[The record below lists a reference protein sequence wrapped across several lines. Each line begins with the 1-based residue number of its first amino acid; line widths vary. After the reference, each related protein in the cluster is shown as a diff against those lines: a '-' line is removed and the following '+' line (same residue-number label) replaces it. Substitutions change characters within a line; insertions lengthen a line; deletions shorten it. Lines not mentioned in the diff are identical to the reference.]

1 MKGSV
6 RKYTVRGQKPGVAV
20 TRWMYVVDLGTDPVT
35 GKRVQERRRGF
46 DRKSDADDA
55 LAKRVGEVSE
65 KRVDLTG
72 RNLTVSAWLDKWL
85 EQKVAN
91 GLRPGTAA
99 SYRGHIDRYLKPLL
113 GSKKLVDLSPADVE
127 WLLVEIRKPRPTPA
141 KRTRGQHTNPNPM
154 GPATAR
160 RVHATLRSALSTAK
174 MRRYVTFNAAAD
186 VELPKVARHRVKPW
200 SRDELTTFLNRANTE
215 ADGPLFEMYATTGLR
230 RGELLGLRWSDVDL
244 NARILT
250 VRQQLTENTQNMT
263 GPACGVCGQHHGS
276 VAFGEPKTE
285 NGHYRRVPLLE
296 GVVGALM
303 VHRLAQGEL
312 RASHADIWVDHDL
325 VFPRDDGTPLLPSGV
340 SARFHDLTDAAGLRR
355 VRLHDL
361 RHGYVSLLLES
372 GVDIA
377 AISKIVG
384 HSSIQ
389 ITADIY
395 GHLADTAAQS
405 VVDAALN
412 GLSRVRDHGV
422 TTGPVSRSVTTAS
435 TSETR

>member
-6 RKYTVRGQKPGVAV
+6 KKYTVKGEKPGVELV
-20 TRWMYVVDLGTDPVT
+20 RWMYVVDLGKNPLT
-35 GKRVQERRRGF
+35 GKRLQERRRGF
-46 DRKSDADDA
+46 TTQKEANKA
-55 LAKRVGEVSE
+55 LAKRIGEVSE

-72 RNLTVSAWLDKWL
+72 RNLTVGEWLDTWL

-91 GLRPGTAA
+91 GLRPGTAS
-99 SYRGHIDRYLKPLL
+99 SYKGHIDRYLKPLL
-113 GSKKLVDLSPADVE
+113 GKKKLVDLSPADVE
-127 WLLVEIRKPRPTPA
+127 WLLVEIRKPRPAPA
-141 KRTRGQHTNPNPM
+141 KRTRGQHVKPKPM

-186 VELPKVARHRVKPW
+186 VELPKAPRHRVKPW
-200 SRDELTTFLNRANTE
+200 SRDELTKFLAHASTE
-215 ADGPLFEMYATTGLR
+215 ADGPLFELYATTGLR
-230 RGELLGLRWSDVDL
+230 RGELLGLRWSDIDL
-244 NARILT
+244 DARILT
-250 VRQQLTENTQNMT
+250 VRQQLTENPLNTS
-263 GPACGVCGQHHGS
+263 GPNCAVCGQHHGS

-312 RASHADIWVDHDL
+312 RANHAEIWVDHDL
-325 VFPRDDGTPLLPSGV
+325 VFCREDGTPLLPSGV
-340 SARFHDLTDAAGLRR
+340 SARFHELTDAVGMRR

-384 HSSIQ
+384 HSSIA
-389 ITADIY
+389 ITADLY

-412 GLSRVRDHGV
+412 GLSSVRDHGV
-422 TTGPVSRSVTTAS
+422 TTGPVSEVVTTAGEGES
-435 TSETR
+435 R

>member
-6 RKYTVRGQKPGVAV
+6 RKYTVAGQKAGVEV
-20 TRWMYVVDLGTDPVT
+20 TKWMYVVDLGKDPQT

-46 DRKSDADDA
+46 ATQKEANTA
-55 LAKRVGEVSE
+55 LSKRIGEVSE

-72 RNLTVSAWLDKWL
+72 RNLTVSAWLDTWL
-85 EQKVAN
+85 QQKIAN
-91 GLRPGTAA
+91 GLRPGTAN
-99 SYRGHIDRYLKPLL
+99 SYRGHIDRYLTPLI
-113 GSKKLVDLSPADVE
+113 GSKKLVDLTPADVE
-127 WLLVEIRKPRPTPA
+127 WLLVEIRKPRPAPE
-141 KRTRGQHTNPNPM
+141 KRTRGQHPHPKPM

-160 RVHATLRSALSTAK
+160 RVHATLRSALSTAV
-174 MRRYVTFNAAAD
+174 MRRYVTYNAAAN
-186 VELPKVARHRVKPW
+186 VELPQVKRTFVQPW
-200 SRDELTTFLNRANTE
+200 SRDELQAFLAHSAAE
-215 ADGPLFEMYATTGLR
+215 HDGVLFELYATTGLR
-230 RGELLGLRWSDVDL
+230 RGELLGLRWSDIELDKRV
-244 NARILT
+244 LT
-250 VRQQLTENTQNMT
+250 VRQQLTENPENTT
-263 GPACGVCGQHHGS
+263 GPDCAVCGDHHGS

-296 GVVGALM
+296 GVVGALIA
-303 VHRLAQGEL
+303 LKLSQDEL
-312 RASHADIWVDHDL
+312 RAENGDVWVEHDL
-325 VFPRDDGTPLLPSGV
+325 VFAREDGTPLLPSGV
-340 SARFHDLTDAAGLRR
+340 SARFHELSDAAGLRR

-361 RHGYVSLLLES
+361 RHGYVSMLLES

-412 GLSRVRDHGV
+412 GLSRPRDHGV
-422 TTGPVSRSVTTAS
+422 TTGPVSESVTTAS
-435 TSETR
+435 PGENR

>member
-1 MKGSV
+1 MIKGE
-6 RKYTVRGQKPGVAV
+6 KPGVEV
-20 TRWMYVVDLGTDPVT
+20 VRWMYVVDLGTDPVT
-35 GKRVQERRRGF
+35 GKRVQERRRSF
-46 DRKSDADDA
+46 TTQKEANKA
-55 LAKRVGEVSE
+55 LSKRIGEVSE

-72 RNLTVSAWLDKWL
+72 RNLTVADWLDTWL

-91 GLRPGTAA
+91 GLRPGTAS
-99 SYRGHIDRYLKPLL
+99 SYKGHIERYLKPLL
-113 GSKKLVDLSPADVE
+113 GKKKLVDLSPADVE
-127 WLLVEIRKPRPTPA
+127 WLLAEIRKPRPAPA
-141 KRTRGQHTNPNPM
+141 KRTRGQHAAPKAM
-154 GPATAR
+154 GPSTAR

-186 VELPKVARHRVKPW
+186 VELPKVVRHRVKPW
-200 SRDELTTFLNRANTE
+200 SRDELTAFLTHVSTE
-215 ADGPLFEMYATTGLR
+215 ADGPLFELYATTGLR
-230 RGELLGLRWSDVDL
+230 RGELLGLRWSDIDL
-244 NARILT
+244 DARILT
-250 VRQQLTENTQNMT
+250 VRQQLTENPSNAS
-263 GPACGVCGQHHGS
+263 GPDCGVCGHHHGS

-285 NGHYRRVPLLE
+285 GGHYRRVPLLE

-303 VHRLAQGEL
+303 VHRLSQGDL
-312 RASHADIWVDHDL
+312 RASFGEVWADHDL
-325 VFPRDDGTPLLPSGV
+325 VFCRDDGNPMLPSGV
-340 SARFHDLTDAAGLRR
+340 SARFHQLSDAAGLRR

-412 GLSRVRDHGV
+412 GLSSVRDHGV
-422 TTGPVSRSVTTAS
+422 TTKPESAPSS
-435 TSETR
+435 TSQKSETP

>member
-6 RKYTVRGQKPGVAV
+6 RKYTVRGQKPGVSV

-72 RNLTVSAWLDKWL
+72 RNLTVSAWLDTWL
-85 EQKVAN
+85 EQKIAN

-127 WLLVEIRKPRPTPA
+127 WLLVEIRKPRPAPA
-141 KRTRGQHTNPNPM
+141 KRTRGQHATPKPM

-200 SRDELTTFLNRANTE
+200 SRDELTKFLNHANTE

-230 RGELLGLRWSDVDL
+230 RGELLGLRWADIDL

-263 GPACGVCGQHHGS
+263 GPACSVCGQHHGS

-312 RASHADIWVDHDL
+312 RTDHADIWVDHDL

-412 GLSRVRDHGV
+412 GLSSVRDHGV
-422 TTGPVSRSVTTAS
+422 TTGPVSPPVTSAS
-435 TSETR
+435 TSENR